1 MEISSN
7 KLPTYLR
14 ALSVMIFIIVLVFL
28 LIVGKSLLVPLFMGG
43 FFAILFT
50 PIAIWLESKKVPKI
64 LACIISLLMMTAL
77 VGGLLTFVISNVA
90 EFTQDFDDVSG
101 RLTEYAHAVDEWA
114 MDNFSYDTALAEKAN
129 TDYLKNLLTEHS
141 SSIGDFALKTVGSLT
156 GLVLIPVFMFFFLLY
171 RNHLTNVIIH
181 IYKDKDPELVKLRIV
196 NLRKVILNYIVGVI
210 KVMGI
215 LAILNI
221 TAFSLLGIKHAVFFG
236 TLGAILNII
245 PYVGPFFGA
254 MLPMIYSFL
263 TKDSLFYPAGVL
275 VCYQVIQMIEGNF
288 LTPKIVGGNVN
299 LNAFITFLGLIV
311 GGSIWGVAGMILI
324 IPSMAILREIFDLSD
339 GTRPFALLL
348 GEEKDL
354 EKSQTDTIE
363 AEEVNDDKKD

>member
-1 MEISSN
+1 MEN
-7 KLPTYLR
+7 PAFKLPAYLR
-14 ALSVMIFIIVLVFL
+14 ALSVMIFIIVLVFF
-28 LIVGKSLLVPLFMGG
+28 LIIGKSLLVPLFMGG

-50 PIAIWLESKKVPKI
+50 PLSMWLESKKVPRI
-64 LACIISLLMMTAL
+64 LSCIISLLLMTAL
-77 VGGLLTFVISNVA
+77 VGGLLTFVIGNVA
-90 EFTQDFDDVSG
+90 SFTKDFDDVSG
-101 RLTEYAHAVDEWA
+101 RLTSYAEDIDDWVMEK
-114 MDNFSYDTALAEKAN
+114 FSYDAAIAEKAN
-129 TDYLKNLLTEHS
+129 TDYLKNLLTQNS
-141 SSIGDFALKTVGSLT
+141 SSIGDFALRTVGSMT

-181 IYKDKDPELVKLRIV
+181 IYKEKDPELVKIRIV
-196 NLRKVILNYIVGVI
+196 SLRKVILNYIVGVV

-215 LAILNI
+215 LAVLNI

-275 VCYQVIQMIEGNF
+275 VSYQIIQMIEGNF

-299 LNAFITFLGLIV
+299 LNAFITFLGLII
-311 GGSIWGVAGMILI
+311 GGTIWGVAGMILV
-324 IPSMAILREIFDLSD
+324 IPMMAILREIFDLSD
-339 GTRPFALLL
+339 STRPYALLL
-348 GEEKDL
+348 GEEKEQ
-354 EKSQTDTIE
+354 EKEVAKEEE
-363 AEEVNDDKKD
+363 AEEIEDEKNK

>member
-1 MEISSN
+1 METN
-7 KLPTYLR
+7 TFNLPTYLR
-14 ALSVMIFIIVLVFL
+14 ALTVMIFIIVLVFF

-50 PIAIWLESKKVPKI
+50 PISIWLESKKVPRI
-64 LACIISLLMMTAL
+64 LSCVISLLLMIAL
-77 VGGLLTFVISNVA
+77 VGGLLTFVIGNVA
-90 EFTQDFDDVSG
+90 SFTKDFDDVSG
-101 RLTEYAHAVDEWA
+101 RLTDYASDIDEWTLKT
-114 MDNFSYDTALAEKAN
+114 FSYDPALSEKAN
-129 TDYLKNLLTEHS
+129 TDYLKNLLTENS
-141 SSIGDFALKTVGSLT
+141 SSIGDFAMKTVGSMT

-171 RNHLTNVIIH
+171 RNHLTDVIIQ
-181 IYKDKDPELVKLRIV
+181 IYKDKDPELVKMRIV
-196 NLRKVILNYIVGVI
+196 SLRKVILSYIVGVI

-236 TLGAILNII
+236 TLGALLNII

-275 VCYQVIQMIEGNF
+275 VSYQIIQMIEGNF

-324 IPSMAILREIFDLSD
+324 IPAMAILREIFDLSES
-339 GTRPFALLL
+339 TSPYALLL
-348 GEEKDL
+348 GEEKEQ
-354 EKSQTDTIE
+354 EKVTSKTEEEDETTD
-363 AEEVNDDKKD
+363 

>member
-1 MEISSN
+1 
-7 KLPTYLR
+7 
-14 ALSVMIFIIVLVFL
+14 MIFIIVLVFF

-50 PIAIWLESKKVPKI
+50 PLSIWLESKKVPRI
-64 LACIISLLMMTAL
+64 LSCVISLLMMTAL
-77 VGGLLTFVISNVA
+77 VGGLLTFIISNVA
-90 EFTQDFDDVSG
+90 NFTKDFDDVSG
-101 RLTEYAHAVDEWA
+101 RLTEYATQLDTWA
-114 MDNFSYDTALAEKAN
+114 METFSYDTALQEKTN
-129 TDYLKNLLTEHS
+129 TDYLKNLLTKNS
-141 SSIGDFALKTVGSLT
+141 SSIGDFAMRTVGSMT

-171 RNHLTNVIIH
+171 RNHLTHVIIH
-181 IYKDKDPELVKLRIV
+181 IYKNKDPELVKMRIV
-196 NLRKVILNYIVGVI
+196 SLRKVILNYIVGVV

-254 MLPMIYSFL
+254 MLPMVYSFL

-275 VCYQVIQMIEGNF
+275 VSYQVIQMIEGNF

-311 GGSIWGVAGMILI
+311 GGSIWGVAGMILV
-324 IPSMAILREIFDLSD
+324 IPAMAILREIFDLSD
-339 GTRPFALLL
+339 STRPFAILL
-348 GEEKDL
+348 GEEKEED
-354 EKSQTDTIE
+354 KTDAKEEE
-363 AEEVNDDKKD
+363 AEELENEKND

>member
-1 MEISSN
+1 MKIQTLE
-7 KLPTYLR
+7 LPAYIR
-14 ALSVMIFIIVLVFL
+14 ALTVMIFIIVLVFF

-43 FFAILFT
+43 FFAILLT
-50 PIAIWLESKKVPKI
+50 PLSMWLESKKVPRT
-64 LACIISLLMMTAL
+64 LSSIISLLVMIAL
-77 VGGLLTFVISNVA
+77 VGGILTFVIGNVA
-90 EFTQDFDDVSG
+90 SFTQDFDDVSG
-101 RLTEYAHAVDEWA
+101 RLTDYAEDIDQWSINTFSVDPEL
-114 MDNFSYDTALAEKAN
+114 SEKAN
-129 TDYLKNLLTEHS
+129 TDYLKNVLTRNS
-141 SSIGDFALKTVGSLT
+141 SSIGDFALNAVGSLT

-171 RNHLTNVIIH
+171 RNHLTHVIIQ
-181 IYKDKDPELVKLRIV
+181 IYKDKDPELVKMRIV
-196 NLRKVILNYIVGVI
+196 SLRKVILNYIVGVV

-236 TLGAILNII
+236 TLGAMLNII

-275 VCYQVIQMIEGNF
+275 VSYQIIQMIEGNF

-311 GGSIWGVAGMILI
+311 GGTIWGVAGMILI
-324 IPSMAILREIFDLSD
+324 IPMMAILREIFDLSES
-339 GTRPFALLL
+339 TRPYALLL
-348 GEEKDL
+348 GEEKEE
-354 EKSQTDTIE
+354 EKIE
-363 AEEVNDDKKD
+363 AHEDEVEEIENEKKH

>member
-1 MEISSN
+1 MENSEF
-7 KLPTYLR
+7 KLPSYLR

-28 LIVGKSLLVPLFMGG
+28 LIVGKSILVPLFMGG

-50 PIAIWLESKKVPKI
+50 PLSMWLESKKVPRI
-64 LACIISLLMMTAL
+64 LSSVISLLVMTAL
-77 VGGLLTFVISNVA
+77 VGGLVTFVISNVA
-90 EFTQDFDDVSG
+90 DFSKDFDDVSE
-101 RLTEYAHAVDEWA
+101 RLTEYAEELDQWA
-114 MDNFSYDTALAEKAN
+114 LDTFSYNTALSEKAN
-129 TDYLKNLLTEHS
+129 TDYLKNLLSENS
-141 SSIGDFALKTVGSLT
+141 SSIGDFAMKTVGSLT
-156 GLVLIPVFMFFFLLY
+156 GLVLIPVFMFFFLIY
-171 RNHLTNVIIH
+171 RNHLTQVIIH
-181 IYKDKDPELVKLRIV
+181 IYKDKDPELVKIRITR
-196 NLRKVILNYIVGVI
+196 LRKVILNYIVGVV

-275 VCYQVIQMIEGNF
+275 VSYQIIQMIEGNY

-299 LNAFITFLGLIV
+299 LNAFITFLGLII
-311 GGSIWGVAGMILI
+311 GGSIWGVAGMILV
-324 IPSMAILREIFDLSD
+324 IPTMAILREIFDLSD
-339 GTRPFALLL
+339 STQPFALLL
-348 GEEKDL
+348 GEEKD
-354 EKSQTDTIE
+354 EGKEHTKPEE
-363 AEEVNDDKKD
+363 AEEENEEKND

>member
-1 MEISSN
+1 MDN
-7 KLPTYLR
+7 PAFKLPSYLR
-14 ALSVMIFIIVLVFL
+14 ALSVMIFIIVLVFF

-50 PIAIWLESKKVPKI
+50 PLSMWLDSKKIPRTLSCV
-64 LACIISLLMMTAL
+64 ISLLVMTAL
-77 VGGLLTFVISNVA
+77 VGGLLTFVVGNVA
-90 EFTQDFDDVSG
+90 NFSKDFDDVSG
-101 RLTEYAHAVDEWA
+101 RLSSYAKELDQWA
-114 MDNFSYDTALAEKAN
+114 MEKFSYNTALSEKAN
-129 TDYLKNLLTEHS
+129 TDYLKNLLSENS
-141 SSIGDFALKTVGSLT
+141 SSIGDFALKTVGSLS

-181 IYKDKDPELVKLRIV
+181 IYKEKDPELVKIHIA
-196 NLRKVILNYIVGVI
+196 NLRKVILNYIVGVV

-263 TKDSLFYPAGVL
+263 TKDSLFYPLGVL
-275 VCYQVIQMIEGNF
+275 FSYQIIQMIEGNY

-299 LNAFITFLGLIV
+299 LNAFITFLGLII
-311 GGSIWGVAGMILI
+311 GGTIWGVAGMILV
-324 IPSMAILREIFDLSD
+324 IPTMAILREIFDLSD
-339 GTRPFALLL
+339 STQPFALLL
-348 GEEKDL
+348 GEEK
-354 EKSQTDTIE
+354 EKEEAHQEE
-363 AEEVNDDKKD
+363 AEEVNEKDNN

>member
-1 MEISSN
+1 MEISSK

-14 ALSVMIFIIVLVFL
+14 ALSVMIFIIVLVFF

-50 PIAIWLESKKVPKI
+50 PLSMWLESKKVPRT
-64 LACIISLLMMTAL
+64 LSCITSLLVMIAI
-77 VGGLLTFVISNVA
+77 VGGLLTFIIGNVA
-90 EFTQDFDDVSG
+90 SFTKDFDDVSG
-101 RLTEYAHAVDEWA
+101 RLTDYAEDIDQWSVETFSVDPEL
-114 MDNFSYDTALAEKAN
+114 SEKAN
-129 TDYLKNLLTEHS
+129 TDYLKNVLTKNS
-141 SSIGDFALKTVGSLT
+141 SSIGDFAMNAVGSLT

-181 IYKDKDPELVKLRIV
+181 IYRDKDPELVKMRIV
-196 NLRKVILNYIVGVI
+196 SLRKVILNYIVGVV

-275 VCYQVIQMIEGNF
+275 VSYQIIQMIEGNF

-299 LNAFITFLGLIV
+299 LNAFITFLGLII
-311 GGSIWGVAGMILI
+311 GGTIWGVAGMILV
-324 IPSMAILREIFDLSD
+324 IPAMAILREIFDLSES
-339 GTRPFALLL
+339 TRPFALLL
-348 GEEKDL
+348 GEEKDE
-354 EKSQTDTIE
+354 EKIE
-363 AEEVNDDKKD
+363 EIEDENNA

>member
-1 MEISSN
+1 METKTFN
-7 KLPTYLR
+7 LPSYLR
-14 ALSVMIFIIVLVFL
+14 ALSVMIFIIVLVFF

-50 PIAIWLESKKVPKI
+50 PLSLWLESKKVPRI
-64 LACIISLLMMTAL
+64 LSCIISLLAMTSL
-77 VGGLLTFVISNVA
+77 VGGLLTFIIGNVA
-90 EFTQDFDDVSG
+90 NFTKDFDDISG
-101 RLTEYAHAVDEWA
+101 KITDYAEQVDHWTVET
-114 MDNFSYDTALAEKAN
+114 FSYDAALSDKTN
-129 TDYLKNLLTEHS
+129 TDYLKNMLNENS
-141 SSIGDFALKTVGSLT
+141 SSIGDFAMRTVGSLT
-156 GLVLIPVFMFFFLLY
+156 GLILIPVFMFFFLLY

-181 IYKDKDPELVKLRIV
+181 IYKDKDPELVKMRIV
-196 NLRKVILNYIVGVI
+196 SLRKVILSYIVGVV

-275 VCYQVIQMIEGNF
+275 VSYQVIQMIEGNF

-311 GGSIWGVAGMILI
+311 GGTIWGVAGMILI
-324 IPSMAILREIFDLSD
+324 IPAMAILREIFDLSD
-339 GTRPFALLL
+339 ATQPFALLM
-348 GEEKDL
+348 GEEK
-354 EKSQTDTIE
+354 EPVKETETTE
-363 AEEVNDDKKD
+363 VAEEVNDEK